1 MFYNENTLFPHTP
14 LAGLCGCFFME
25 PPMSDPVSSLSPH
38 VMNTYGRLPIAMSHG
53 KGCRVWD
60 TEGREYLDA
69 LGGIAVNTLGH
80 AHPELVSA
88 LQDQVAKL
96 IHCSNY
102 YHVPG
107 QEQLASALVRLSGL
121 TNAFFCNSGLEANEA
136 ALKIARKYA
145 HQIDPEK
152 SQIITAWDSFHGR
165 TIATL
170 TATGQPKYHEGFGPL
185 PDGFDYV
192 HYNDIEELESMMS
205 EKTAA
210 VMLETI
216 QGEGG
221 VYTPAPGYLE
231 QVRALCDKYH
241 ALLIF
246 DEIQAGIGRS
256 GKFFAYEKYGVKPD
270 IVTLAKGLAGGVPI
284 GAFIVTDEVA
294 KAFHAG
300 DHGTTFGGNPLAC
313 AAANVVLDTVPKSEF
328 LAHVEKV
335 GSYFKQQLEALKAK
349 HPALIT
355 EVRGTGLILGAE
367 LASAE
372 HGRDIVNDC
381 LAEGAIINC
390 TAGKVLRFIPPLII
404 TQEQVDEVTGIMDGV
419 LAQYA

>member
-1 MFYNENTLFPHTP
+1 MNMKETDQEIFQKDAKDYL
-14 LAGLCGCFFME
+14 
-25 PPMSDPVSSLSPH
+25 PVFNRYKIVLD
-38 VMNTYGRLPIAMSHG
+38 HG
-53 KGCRVWD
+53 EGAYLWD
-60 TEGREYLDA
+60 NNGKKYLDF
-69 LGGIAVNTLGH
+69 LGGIAVNVLGYDYK
-80 AHPELVSA
+80 PLVEAISQQA
-88 LQDQVAKL
+88 AKL
-96 IHCSNY
+96 IHVSNLY
-102 YHVPG
+102 YTQP
-107 QEQLASALVRLSGL
+107 QADAAAKLVELSGL
-121 TNAFFCNSGLEANEA
+121 DKAFFGNSGAEANEGA
-136 ALKIARKYA
+136 IKLARKYA
-145 HQIDPEK
+145 HQISPDK

-185 PDGFDYV
+185 PEGFDYV
-192 HYNDIEELESMMS
+192 HYNDIEELEKMMS
-205 EKTAA
+205 DKTAA

-221 VYTPAPGYLE
+221 VYTPENDYLKK
-231 QVRALCDKYH
+231 VRALCDKYD

-256 GKFFAYEKYGVKPD
+256 GKFFAYEKYGVQPD

-284 GAFIVTDEVA
+284 GAFITTDKVA
-294 KAFHAG
+294 NAMHPG

-313 AAANVVLDTVPKSEF
+313 AAANVVLNTVPKPEF
-328 LAHVEKV
+328 LAHVEEV
-335 GSYFKQQLEALKAK
+335 GSYFKHELENLQKK

-355 EVRGTGLILGAE
+355 DVRGTGLILGAE
-367 LASAE
+367 LSSSE

-404 TQEQVDEVTGIMDGV
+404 TKQQVDTVILTLDDV
-419 LAQYA
+419 LGKYDK